1 MINFILNA
9 SILLLVIFFTTYFMY
24 CFGLFF
30 VFRKL
35 NARAWM
41 AFVPILNFRE
51 LVIATGLPNRWFLYC
66 LIPYAGGIYSIA
78 VAERLGKMFGK
89 NFAFSAF
96 WLTLG
101 SPLGMNILGFSKIEP
116 NKEIAKN
123 PSPNL
128 DQLKE
133 KLKRIKKT
141 KVD

>member
-1 MINFILNA
+1 
-9 SILLLVIFFTTYFMY
+9 
-24 CFGLFF
+24 
-30 VFRKL
+30 
-35 NARAWM
+35 M

-96 WLTLG
+96 WLTLA
-101 SPLGMNILGFSKIEP
+101 SPIGMNILGLGKIKP

-128 DQLKE
+128 NELKTR
-133 KLKRIKKT
+133 LKKARKAK
-141 KVD
+141 D

>member
-1 MINFILNA
+1 MD
-9 SILLLVIFFTTYFMY
+9 

-101 SPLGMNILGFSKIEP
+101 SPLGMNILGFNKIEP

-141 KVD
+141 KVG